1 MMDDENWLSL
11 ADAFHA
17 AAIDG
22 QGWYDALAS
31 FAEATGSRHGQLVCV
46 SDGVDALNLL
56 TDVDPQL
63 PGAFL
68 AAGGTD
74 PRVNPRRR
82 AGLARP
88 PLSIIAESD
97 FITPDAVRADV
108 HYQEFALPWDVPYIC
123 LTTLENRKELMIG
136 LAVIRNRRQGHID
149 EAGKRLFA
157 TLAPHVRAAVRTSL
171 TLGEQRAALIT
182 DTFEKLATP
191 AFVCD
196 AEGKVVRHS
205 TQAERL
211 CTGGTGLTLRRGR
224 LSARHAEDD
233 AALTAAIRVASARRT
248 DHPPRTVT
256 VRSTQPDGVV
266 TRLDVM
272 PLPRRRLELRFD
284 ARVLVLARTASNDEE
299 RRAGALRDTYGLTP
313 AEVEIAMSL
322 ARGIKADAIAQARA
336 VSVGTVRVQ
345 IKSLLAKAGVNRQV
359 ELLAL
364 LAQL

>member
-1 MMDDENWLSL
+1 MDDENWLSL
-11 ADAFHA
+11 SDAFHA
-17 AAIDG
+17 AAVDG

-31 FAEATGSRHGQLVCV
+31 FAEATGSRHGQLVCI

-97 FITPDAVRADV
+97 FITPDAVRSDA
-108 HYQEFALPWDVPYIC
+108 HYQEFAVPWDVPYIC
-123 LTTLENRKELMIG
+123 LTTLEQRKDLLVG
-136 LAVIRNRRQGHID
+136 LAVIRNRQQGHID

-157 TLAPHVRAAVRTSL
+157 SLAPHVRAAVRTSL
-171 TLGEQRAALIT
+171 TLGEQRTALVT

-196 AEGKVVRHS
+196 AAGTVVRLS
-205 TQAERL
+205 AQAEQL
-211 CTGGTGLTLRRGR
+211 CAAGTGLALRRGR
-224 LSARHAEDD
+224 LAARNAEDD
-233 AALTAAIRVASARRT
+233 AALTAAIRAASLRRA
-248 DHPPRTVT
+248 DQAPRTVT
-256 VRSTQPDGVV
+256 VRAMQPQGAL

-272 PLPRRRLELRFD
+272 PLPHRRLELRFD
-284 ARVLVLARTASNDEE
+284 ARVLVLARSASNDEE
-299 RRAGALRDTYGLTP
+299 RRAGILRDTYGLTP
-313 AEVEIAMSL
+313 AEVEIAMAL
-322 ARGIKADAIAQARA
+322 ARGIKADAIAQARG